1 MKNVKV
7 GDKLVKAQI
16 WDTGERRSYCRTDV
30 LSGTGTLQ
38 SNYFSLLQVHLNLFS
53 LTFRSAVGAM
63 LVYDIVQKET
73 FDNIERW
80 LAELKQHADQHIE
93 IMLVGN
99 KSGVFTRG
107 CR

>member
-1 MKNVKV
+1 
-7 GDKLVKAQI
+7 
-16 WDTGERRSYCRTDV
+16 
-30 LSGTGTLQ
+30 
-38 SNYFSLLQVHLNLFS
+38 
-53 LTFRSAVGAM
+53 M

-99 KSGVFTRG
+99 KSGTFAIASV
-107 CR
+107 